1 MKDDK
6 NRIIGVNQIL
16 EKRMQV
22 EKSEMMSLQGDL
34 QNLMTYG
41 EQAAGPQMGKM
52 KAGQYSSYTRNLKH
66 AIRSNKGSMMSG
78 MQGMGNQNA
87 YLKN

>member
-34 QNLMTYG
+34 QNLMAFG
-41 EQAAGPQMGKM
+41 EQP
-52 KAGQYSSYTRNLKH
+52 
-66 AIRSNKGSMMSG
+66 
-78 MQGMGNQNA
+78 
-87 YLKN
+87 

>member
-1 MKDDK
+1 
-6 NRIIGVNQIL
+6 
-16 EKRMQV
+16 MQV

-34 QNLMTYG
+34 QNLMAFG
-41 EQAAGPQMGKM
+41 EQVQGPQMTNDRKM
-52 KAGQYSSYTRNLKH
+52 KSGQYSSYTRNLKH